1 MAPILRVVDL
11 NKSYILESGEK
22 IRALEDVSFDL
33 YPNEI
38 LGIIGQSGGGKTTL
52 LRILHASE
60 PFDEGKI
67 MIDDLHITPDAPE
80 EEKMRLGEITAIH
93 LQRSFALWDS
103 TVLDNII
110 RRLYALETGCET
122 LPASYGKTSYEHLEK
137 IAMDMLKVVMLED
150 KAEHPIRTLSGGE
163 KQRVV
168 LARQLVIA
176 GSREILLL
184 DEPLTMSDLVTRERL
199 LEWMRNMKGQVSM
212 IIASH
217 QPETLKGTADRVIRL
232 ERKIVAEG
240 GDEVID
246 NFVAQMEECLPS
258 KPPTHRPIME
268 VKNLTKRYKFAGLG
282 GDGFFNVPF
291 EMKKVSFELYEG
303 EILAVV
309 GLSGVGKTVL
319 LNLLSGLE
327 PMNEGEITYIIGRKR
342 LNIKYDRSKIVG
354 NIGFIPQ
361 EMGIPY
367 AARIKDLAYAKL
379 GIMGEGALVFAKKK
393 AKMLGL
399 DEKIVVPSLF
409 ELEGH
414 EILEQLEA
422 SGLSKG
428 EARELFLTPPWEV
441 SELIDPIFQ
450 LLNLP
455 EDILQRRVHELS
467 VGESVRVAIG
477 IELLM
482 KPKILLFDEPF
493 GDLDVV
499 TLRSI
504 CNVLKLINDKLGISM
519 IVVSHHLY
527 FVREVAHRAIQ
538 LYDGEIIYEGD
549 PARVVLY
556 STSN

>member
-1 MAPILRVVDL
+1 MAPIFRVIDL
-11 NKSYILESGEK
+11 NKSYILENGGK
-22 IRALEDVSFDL
+22 IQALEDVSFDL

-38 LGIIGQSGGGKTTL
+38 LGIIGRSGGGKTTL
-52 LRILHASE
+52 LRILHGSE
-60 PFDEGKI
+60 PFDRGEIRIG
-67 MIDDLHITPDAPE
+67 DLCITPDTPE
-80 EEKMRLGEITAIH
+80 EEKMRLEEMTSIH

-103 TVLDNII
+103 TVLDNVI
-110 RRLYALETGCET
+110 RRLYALKTGCET
-122 LPASYGKTSYEHLEK
+122 LPASYGGDYDEHLKK

-150 KAEHPIRTLSGGE
+150 KAEHPIHTLSGGE

-168 LARQLVIA
+168 LARQLVCA

-184 DEPLTMSDLVTRERL
+184 DEPLTMSDIVTRERL
-199 LEWMRNMKGQVSM
+199 LEWMRNMKSQVSM
-212 IIASH
+212 IITSH
-217 QPETLKGTADRVIRL
+217 QPETLRGTADRILRL
-232 ERKIVAEG
+232 ERKIVDEG

-258 KPPTHRPIME
+258 KLPTHRPIIE
-268 VKNLTKRYKFAGLG
+268 VKNLTKRYKFTGV
-282 GDGFFNVPF
+282 GDDRFFSVPF
-291 EMKKVSFELYEG
+291 ELKNVCFELYKG

-319 LNLLSGLE
+319 LNLLSGAE
-327 PMNEGEITYIIGRKR
+327 VMDEGEITYIIGGER
-342 LNIKYDRSKIVG
+342 LSIKDDRSKIVG

-367 AARIKDLAYAKL
+367 DARIKDLAYAKL
-379 GIMGEGALVFAKKK
+379 GIMGERALVFAKKK

-399 DEKIVVPSLF
+399 DEKIITPSLF
-409 ELEGH
+409 ELGDH
-414 EILEQLEA
+414 EILEKLEA
-422 SGLSKG
+422 SGLSEG
-428 EARELFLTPPWEV
+428 DARKLFLIPPWEV

-455 EDILQRRVHELS
+455 EDILQRRVYELS
-467 VGESVRVAIG
+467 IGESIRVAIG

-527 FVREVAHRAIQ
+527 FIREVAHRAIQ
-538 LYDGEIIYEGD
+538 LYEGEIIYEGD
-549 PARVVLY
+549 PARVVL
-556 STSN
+556 